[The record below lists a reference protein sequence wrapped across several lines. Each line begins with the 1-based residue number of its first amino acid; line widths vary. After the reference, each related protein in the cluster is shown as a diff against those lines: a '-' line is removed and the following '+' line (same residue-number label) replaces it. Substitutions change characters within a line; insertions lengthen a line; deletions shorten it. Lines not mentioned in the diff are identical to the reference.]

1 MEAITPLQS
10 MPIAL
15 WAVAAATGLLIIL
28 LTFAIQLFYRKRL
41 KSLNLNEIAE
51 LTTLKEKLESEINS
65 CTGWIEE
72 QKDELLRLKA
82 EREEQEVIR
91 AEIQRLEQEAA
102 QKESGNKDL
111 IDKVANLENQQH
123 ALAHSAERL
132 QKEKDDLDEKIK
144 TLGEE
149 SKEEKEVLAK
159 IKSELVGIEKTLSLK
174 KEEETKLLKNIEDQ
188 TTDLMS
194 VKENIKNQNDKL
206 KLLEDKIIKLTEE
219 INDLEKSKIKKSEEL
234 HEKEKRSASLDTEV
248 RLQTEKI
255 KSIGTMPV
263 EAFDSL
269 NKKFFTTSEKPRN
282 KISEKEALES
292 LYQLTK
298 DRGFEFPRRLQNAF
312 HTSLKTSDTSCL
324 TVMAGVSGT
333 GKSAFPKMYA
343 EAMGFYFLPL
353 AVEPRWDSPQDLFG
367 FLNYMENRFEPTAL
381 ARSLIQFNDS
391 PHSNEKANLKD
402 NLLIVM
408 LDEMNLARI
417 EYYFSEFLSKLE
429 MRRNA
434 NLNDIKDYR
443 TVSTEIYAGSEDKK
457 GIENK
462 EPIFLYAGY
471 NILFVGTMNED
482 ETTQSLSDKVIDRAN
497 VLTFGKPDKLN
508 ISTRNVQTDRYGKPK
523 HSTIKN
529 LTKQNAW
536 EPMIV
541 NDWRDWIREPG
552 GDTINKD
559 FEKVEVILND
569 LNNTLSE
576 LGRPF
581 GWRTYKSIMSYVANH
596 PDVCIEGQSGLWP
609 LSDQIVMRIMPK
621 LKGLDLNEFAN
632 VFNKLDVQIKDIED
646 TPLTEAFE
654 KARNNPMGFFD
665 WRGIN
670 W

>member
-159 IKSELVGIEKTLSLK
+159 IKSELVGIEKSLSLK